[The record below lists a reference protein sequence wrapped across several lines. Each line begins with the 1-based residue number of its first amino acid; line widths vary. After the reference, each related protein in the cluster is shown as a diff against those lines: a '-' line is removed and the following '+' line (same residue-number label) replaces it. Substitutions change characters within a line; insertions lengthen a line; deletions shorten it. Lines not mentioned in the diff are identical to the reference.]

1 MSSYNISGNG
11 QTKPEYGFITTWEN
25 INAQITID
33 ENKNKSQNRD
43 EQILKEVILD
53 CKVES
58 FTDINKRF
66 FLRKDVRNP
75 EFMDRYI
82 NINFSEKY
90 VISNFYVFKS
100 YDKVFKGE
108 DKKKNFYLE
117 MDSYDKNIILIAV
130 KGYNVNIPLN
140 NGTRQRS
147 FFEIDRYDLK
157 MTVQSVEV
165 VRDETQFNNFKF
177 GQVLETSYYQC
188 QNRNKKNI

>member
-1 MSSYNISGNG
+1 MHILFL
-11 QTKPEYGFITTWEN
+11 TFTLLLFVPLEFV
-25 INAQITID
+25 NANELLKKL

-43 EQILKEVILD
+43 EKILKEVILD

-82 NINFSEKY
+82 HINFSEKY

-108 DKKKNFYLE
+108 NKKKNFYLE
-117 MDSYDKNIILIAV
+117 INSYDKNIILIAV

>member
-1 MSSYNISGNG
+1 MIGGIGFWSSQG
-11 QTKPEYGFITTWEN
+11 
-25 INAQITID
+25 A
-33 ENKNKSQNRD
+33 
-43 EQILKEVILD
+43 L
-53 CKVES
+53 
-58 FTDINKRF
+58 
-66 FLRKDVRNP
+66 
-75 EFMDRYI
+75 
-82 NINFSEKY
+82 
-90 VISNFYVFKS
+90 SNS
-100 YDKVFKGE
+100 DH
-108 DKKKNFYLE
+108 
-117 MDSYDKNIILIAV
+117 DKNIILIAV